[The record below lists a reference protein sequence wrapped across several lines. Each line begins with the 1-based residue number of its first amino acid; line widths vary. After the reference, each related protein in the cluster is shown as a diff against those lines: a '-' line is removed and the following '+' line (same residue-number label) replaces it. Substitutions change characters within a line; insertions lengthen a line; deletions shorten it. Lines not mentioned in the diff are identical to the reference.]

1 MFLHHR
7 RHHISIV
14 FPPPPPSPP
23 PPPHFYCFPAT
34 EDDESR
40 IKDVLSHLSQAVSVK
55 RASELLHSMAASK
68 DLLFWTPRG
77 QLLRNKRI
85 IPVTNI
91 AKLLEYVL
99 LAHNDDVTKP
109 RALNT
114 FLDGLAEL
122 GIDKGLIKNKRL
134 LSDLIE
140 KEKGYQNVKNTSDNE
155 SNNEESS
162 SDIENQEEEK
172 EVASENGAAA
182 EGTQESDNYTEN
194 DSQETE
200 SSSPE
205 TSTTIHSKS
214 PCEHCEN
221 SNVYSTL
228 IMKCP
233 KCFWHDNY
241 KICPICDHQIPEER
255 NYIKEGFLRCHDC
268 GAITHKNAKT
278 LETNFYSPSKQENEE
293 ED

>member
-1 MFLHHR
+1 MKRKIDLVEEEEHESEHEE
-7 RHHISIV
+7 SE
-14 FPPPPPSPP
+14 SSS
-23 PPPHFYCFPAT
+23 
-34 EDDESR
+34 DESEDEEPR
-40 IKDVLSHLSQAVSVK
+40 IKDVLSHLSRAVSEK

-68 DLLFWTPRG
+68 DILFWTPSG
-77 QLLRNKRI
+77 QLLRNKRT

-91 AKLLEYVL
+91 AELVEYVL
-99 LAHNDDVTKP
+99 LPHNNEVTKP

-122 GIDKGLIKNKRL
+122 GIDKGLIKNKKL

-140 KEKGYQNVKNTSDNE
+140 KEKGYQNVENTSDNE

-162 SDIENQEEEK
+162 SDIENQEEEE
-172 EVASENGAAA
+172 EVASENGVEA
-182 EGTQESDNYTEN
+182 EGTQESDNDTEN

-205 TSTTIHSKS
+205 TSTTFHSKR

-221 SNVYSTL
+221 SNVYGTL

-233 KCFWHDNY
+233 KCSWHY
-241 KICPICDHQIPEER
+241 YCKIYPICDHEIPEER

-278 LETNFYSPSKQENEE
+278 LETEFCSPSKEENEG

>member
-1 MFLHHR
+1 M
-7 RHHISIV
+7 S
-14 FPPPPPSPP
+14 
-23 PPPHFYCFPAT
+23 
-34 EDDESR
+34 E
-40 IKDVLSHLSQAVSVK
+40 K
-55 RASELLHSMAASK
+55 RASDLLPSMAASK
-68 DLLFWTPRG
+68 DILFWTPRG

-91 AKLLEYVL
+91 AELVDYVL
-99 LAHNDDVTKP
+99 LPHNNEVTKP

-122 GIDKGLIKNKRL
+122 GIDKGLIKNKKL

-140 KEKGYQNVKNTSDNE
+140 KEKGYQNVENTSDNE

-162 SDIENQEEEK
+162 SDIENQEEEE
-172 EVASENGAAA
+172 EVASENGVEA
-182 EGTQESDNYTEN
+182 EGTQESDNDTEN

-205 TSTTIHSKS
+205 MSTTLHSEC

-221 SNVYSTL
+221 SSVYGTL

-233 KCFWHDNY
+233 KYFWHDYY
-241 KICPICDHQIPEER
+241 KICPICDHQIPEEI
-255 NYIKEGFLRCHDC
+255 NYIKEGFLRCQDC

-278 LETNFYSPSKQENEE
+278 LETDFYSPSKDKNEE
-293 ED
+293 DD